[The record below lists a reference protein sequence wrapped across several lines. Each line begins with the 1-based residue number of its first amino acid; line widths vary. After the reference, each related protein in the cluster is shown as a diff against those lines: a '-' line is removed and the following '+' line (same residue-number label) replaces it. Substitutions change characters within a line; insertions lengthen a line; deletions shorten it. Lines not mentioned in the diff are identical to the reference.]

1 MTGSGEAWPP
11 HEREILMRYTLT
23 ALMVAGMLATSGL
36 AMAQTTKPASGTAS
50 KPAAKPATHSA
61 QGVVKSVDD
70 SSLVITHSGKKGSDM
85 SFKLD
90 SSTQREGTIA
100 VGTPVSI
107 RYHMDGSTMVASAV
121 HAEAPKATKTAKK

>member
-1 MTGSGEAWPP
+1 
-11 HEREILMRYTLT
+11 MRYTLT

-36 AMAQTTKPASGTAS
+36 AMAQTTKPASGT
-50 KPAAKPATHSA
+50 KTAAKPATHSA

-70 SSLVITHSGKKGSDM
+70 SSLVITHSKKDM

-121 HAEAPKATKTAKK
+121 HADTPKAPKTAKK